1 MKIEFDL
8 KEAHKIY
15 WLQITD
21 VLPKTWKVII
31 LKDKINA
38 KKQLFLTTTYILRK
52 SQICSLNKVTS
63 KVLVDA
69 NNIKPTA
76 QDYFENIF
84 ETSQFNWKKYFF

>member
-52 SQICSLNKVTS
+52 SQIYSLNKVTS

>member
-1 MKIEFDL
+1 MKIEF
-8 KEAHKIY
+8 EETHKIY
-15 WLQITD
+15 WLHITD
-21 VLPKTWKVII
+21 VLPKMWKVII

-63 KVLVDA
+63 KALVDA